1 MSFVRRDVARALHPL
16 VCSVK
21 ERYGSKEKE
30 LLFVDKLTNL
40 LDQGKLK
47 PKEYE
52 KVLAEFYFYPEALNL
67 KLFRVLEGW

>member
-1 MSFVRRDVARALHPL
+1 MSYVRRDVARALRPL

-21 ERYGSKEKE
+21 ERYESKEKE
-30 LLFVDKLTNL
+30 TIFVDKLTEQL
-40 LDQGKLK
+40 SQGKLK